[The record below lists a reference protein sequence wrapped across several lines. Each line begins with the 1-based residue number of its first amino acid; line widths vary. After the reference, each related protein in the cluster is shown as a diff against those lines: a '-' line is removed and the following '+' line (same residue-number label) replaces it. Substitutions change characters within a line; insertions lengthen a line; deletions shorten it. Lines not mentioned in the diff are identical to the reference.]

1 MITKGLPVKKNE
13 HYSMIVDDIG
23 VNGEGIGKVN
33 GYTLFVP
40 GALPGEEIEVRVV
53 KAKKNFGF
61 GKLIEVKKPSQHRIE
76 PICDKSSRCGGCQ
89 LGNLS
94 YEAQLDY
101 KTNKVREIIK
111 RIGGFDNPNVLDTI
125 GMQKPYYYRNKAQFP
140 VGRDGSGKLK
150 IGFYAPRS
158 HNIINNDKCYIQHE
172 INEEIVKAVREY
184 INENDISVY
193 DESKHKGVIRHILT
207 KVGYST
213 NEIMVCVVIN
223 GKKLPHKD
231 KFLEKITQIEGM
243 TSVSINFNNK
253 KTNVILGDKT
263 ITIWGKDVITDYI
276 GDLKFEISPLS
287 FFQVNPIQT
296 NVLYDKAL
304 EFAQLDGDETVWDAY
319 CGIGTISLFLA
330 SKAKKVYGVEII
342 EPAIEDARK
351 NAIRNNINNVEFFVG
366 KAEEVI
372 PEQYNK
378 NNIKADVMVV
388 DPPRKGCDEKLLD
401 TIIDMQPKRVVYVS
415 CDPATLARDIKYLA
429 EKGYTVDKIQPVD
442 MFGWT
447 THVEVVT
454 VLERQDS

>member
-1 MITKGLPVKKNE
+1 M
-13 HYSMIVDDIG
+13 
-23 VNGEGIGKVN
+23 
-33 GYTLFVP
+33 
-40 GALPGEEIEVRVV
+40 
-53 KAKKNFGF
+53 
-61 GKLIEVKKPSQHRIE
+61 
-76 PICDKSSRCGGCQ
+76 
-89 LGNLS
+89 
-94 YEAQLDY
+94 
-101 KTNKVREIIK
+101 
-111 RIGGFDNPNVLDTI
+111 
-125 GMQKPYYYRNKAQFP
+125 
-140 VGRDGSGKLK
+140 
-150 IGFYAPRS
+150 
-158 HNIINNDKCYIQHE
+158 
-172 INEEIVKAVREY
+172 
-184 INENDISVY
+184 
-193 DESKHKGVIRHILT
+193 
-207 KVGYST
+207 
-213 NEIMVCVVIN
+213 
-223 GKKLPHKD
+223 
-231 KFLEKITQIEGM
+231 
-243 TSVSINFNNK
+243 
-253 KTNVILGDKT
+253 
-263 ITIWGKDVITDYI
+263 
-276 GDLKFEISPLS
+276 
-287 FFQVNPIQT
+287 
-296 NVLYDKAL
+296 LYDKAL

-378 NNIKADVMVV
+378 NNIKADVIVV